1 MFRKNTSTTLPAFK
15 HINYKIMR
23 PIAME
28 APSEYKIP
36 NYKSFIALVKEE
48 KSKVATRAASDTV
61 IV

>member
-1 MFRKNTSTTLPAFK
+1 
-15 HINYKIMR
+15 MR

-28 APSEYKIP
+28 APSEYQIP

-48 KSKVATRAASDTV
+48 KSKVVARAASDTV